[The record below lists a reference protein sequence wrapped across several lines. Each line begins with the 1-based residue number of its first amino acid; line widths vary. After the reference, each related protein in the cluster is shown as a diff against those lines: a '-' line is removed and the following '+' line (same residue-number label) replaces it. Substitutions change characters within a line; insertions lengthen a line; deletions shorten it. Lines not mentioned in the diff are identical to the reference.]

1 MATMALQSQFD
12 RRFSRLN
19 GPAWLITKSLGT
31 PAAVQHRCV
40 RTPTKLTGWEQH
52 RKVFTMGFQCCFQN
66 ALSDPLVMPT
76 FRSCSVHYL
85 LFLCLLLC
93 LAVLL
98 LCGSGGCLHLTR
110 SCLCLRFS
118 PGLAGCSCR
127 SLLLSLAWGDFIS
140 ICLGRFHHQG
150 LLRGWCLGRRVTLCV
165 TYGNL
170 CCLLNFWRV
179 THLIVIL
186 CVGVMC
192 CLGRRVTLCVTCG
205 NLCFLLNFW
214 LVTNLIVILCVGVMW
229 CLWPCR
235 HTRLITFLP
244 QHKRLLRVSLRTK
257 QLSSTRGVALISSTN
272 PQDPQRSTPLTGVRV
287 HRLALGSRHGRNVEP
302 LKPLKRWPSRGQ
314 IAMQRKK
321 EII

>member
-93 LAVLL
+93 LPALL

-118 PGLAGCSCR
+118 HGLAGCSCR

-140 ICLGRFHHQG
+140 MCLGQFHLHE
-150 LLRGWCLGRRVTLCV
+150 LLRGWCLGSRVTLCV
-165 TYGNL
+165 
-170 CCLLNFWRV
+170 
-179 THLIVIL
+179 
-186 CVGVMC
+186 
-192 CLGRRVTLCVTCG
+192 
-205 NLCFLLNFW
+205 
-214 LVTNLIVILCVGVMW
+214 MW
-229 CLWPCR
+229 
-235 HTRLITFLP
+235 
-244 QHKRLLRVSLRTK
+244 
-257 QLSSTRGVALISSTN
+257 
-272 PQDPQRSTPLTGVRV
+272 
-287 HRLALGSRHGRNVEP
+287 EP
-302 LKPLKRWPSRGQ
+302 LLSP
-314 IAMQRKK
+314 
-321 EII
+321 